1 LNAGGVVKWVL
12 IRGIHMH
19 RALMLAWETIR
30 KSLDAFFAALPNLI
44 VGIILFLAFLA
55 AAKHLQNL
63 VVKVANRAG
72 LDSTLAIVLG
82 SLTRFAVGIGG
93 FLVAAVVVLPGFS
106 PGNLV
111 AGLGIT
117 SVAIGFAFQDI
128 LKNFFA
134 GILLL
139 WQQPFRIGDEI
150 KTGEYEGT
158 VEEINIRATLLRKYS
173 GELIVLPNG
182 KIYSDPIIVLTAG
195 QQRRV
200 RLSFKVENAIDFDD
214 AREIIF
220 DTLASTGGVNAK
232 PEPQVYIG
240 AQDDKGSVAEIYF
253 WCAPQHAS
261 ILAIQDRVT
270 SEIRRKL
277 SAVIAAKKA
286 SALEPASNTD
296 LVPSADNVTTIN
308 KKNKENRDNRDNIS
322 TPATPTVSVH

>member
-1 LNAGGVVKWVL
+1 MQ
-12 IRGIHMH
+12 H
-19 RALMLAWETIR
+19 ALMLAWETIR
-30 KSLDAFFAALPNLI
+30 KSIDAFFAALPNLV
-44 VGIILFLAFLA
+44 VGAILFLAFLA
-55 AAKHLQNL
+55 AAKHIQNL
-63 VVKVANRAG
+63 VVRVANRAG

-106 PGNLV
+106 PASLV

-158 VEEINIRATLLRKYS
+158 VEEINIRATLLRRYS

-182 KIYSDPIIVLTAG
+182 KIYSDPIVVLTAS

-200 RLSFKVENAIDFDD
+200 HLSIKVEQAIDFDD
-214 AREIIF
+214 AREIIL
-220 DTLASTGGVNAK
+220 DTLATTDGVGSK
-232 PEPQVYIG
+232 PAPQVYLG
-240 AQDDKGSVAEIYF
+240 AQDEKGSVAEIYF
-253 WCAPQHAS
+253 WCAPQHES
-261 ILAIQDRVT
+261 MLVIQDRVT

-277 SAVIAAKKA
+277 SAAGIAGRADKNIKSDGNVAEFKKT
-286 SALEPASNTD
+286 EG
-296 LVPSADNVTTIN
+296 
-308 KKNKENRDNRDNIS
+308 KNKESRNTESQSRITESQKLVEGNNNEVVKSNDG
-322 TPATPTVSVH
+322 TLKPTYSVH